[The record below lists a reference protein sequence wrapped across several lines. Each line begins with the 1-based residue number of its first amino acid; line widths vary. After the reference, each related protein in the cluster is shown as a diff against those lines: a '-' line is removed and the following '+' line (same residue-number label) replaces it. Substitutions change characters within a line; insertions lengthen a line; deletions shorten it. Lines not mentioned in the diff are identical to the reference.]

1 MEMVQYTVRPG
12 NTLFGIAQFFQTT
25 VNDILKYNNIQ
36 TPDAIFVG
44 QVLTVPAGSA
54 ETQYHVARPGDSL
67 WIIAQMHGTT
77 VDNLTRLN
85 GLSNPNVIYP
95 GQIIKGKITK
105 EDSFLFRKA
114 VLLKFHLIISCVF

>member
-44 QVLTVPAGSA
+44 QVLTVPAL
-54 ETQYHVARPGDSL
+54 SL
-67 WIIAQMHGTT
+67 IHI
-77 VDNLTRLN
+77 
-85 GLSNPNVIYP
+85 
-95 GQIIKGKITK
+95 
-105 EDSFLFRKA
+105 
-114 VLLKFHLIISCVF
+114 

>member
-54 ETQYHVARPGDSL
+54 ETQYHVARPLSRVRL
-67 WIIAQMHGTT
+67 ST
-77 VDNLTRLN
+77 VVPCICAITH
-85 GLSNPNVIYP
+85 SESP
-95 GQIIKGKITK
+95 GRAT
-105 EDSFLFRKA
+105 
-114 VLLKFHLIISCVF
+114 

>member
-1 MEMVQYTVRPG
+1 MDHISGLSQVSGMFYLPHYSVAADT
-12 NTLFGIAQFFQTT
+12 I
-25 VNDILKYNNIQ
+25 NDILKYNNIQ

-77 VDNLTRLN
+77 VENLSRLN
-85 GLSNPNVIYP
+85 RLSNPNVIYP
-95 GQIIKGKITK
+95 GQIIKV
-105 EDSFLFRKA
+105 R
-114 VLLKFHLIISCVF
+114 

>member
-44 QVLTVPAGSA
+44 Q
-54 ETQYHVARPGDSL
+54 
-67 WIIAQMHGTT
+67 
-77 VDNLTRLN
+77 
-85 GLSNPNVIYP
+85 
-95 GQIIKGKITK
+95 
-105 EDSFLFRKA
+105 FLRFLPVVRKRSIMLPVRA
-114 VLLKFHLIISCVF
+114 IRCG

>member
-44 QVLTVPAGSA
+44 QVLTVP
-54 ETQYHVARPGDSL
+54 Q
-67 WIIAQMHGTT
+67 
-77 VDNLTRLN
+77 
-85 GLSNPNVIYP
+85 
-95 GQIIKGKITK
+95 
-105 EDSFLFRKA
+105 A
-114 VLLKFHLIISCVF
+114 VQKRSIMLQDPAIRCG

>member
-67 WIIAQMHGTT
+67 WKLHKCTEQPLTISHG
-77 VDNLTRLN
+77 LTDF
-85 GLSNPNVIYP
+85 
-95 GQIIKGKITK
+95 QI
-105 EDSFLFRKA
+105 RM
-114 VLLKFHLIISCVF
+114 

>member
-44 QVLTVPAGSA
+44 QVLTVP
-54 ETQYHVARPGDSL
+54 R
-67 WIIAQMHGTT
+67 
-77 VDNLTRLN
+77 R
-85 GLSNPNVIYP
+85 
-95 GQIIKGKITK
+95 
-105 EDSFLFRKA
+105 
-114 VLLKFHLIISCVF
+114 

>member
-1 MEMVQYTVRPG
+1 MSQAYIVTMKSKEDRYG
-12 NTLFGIAQFFQTT
+12 NGSVHRSVPAIRFLALLQFFQTT

-77 VDNLTRLN
+77 VDNLSRLN

-95 GQIIKGKITK
+95 GQIIKV
-105 EDSFLFRKA
+105 R
-114 VLLKFHLIISCVF
+114 

>member
-1 MEMVQYTVRPG
+1 MSQAYIVTMKSKEDRYGNGSVHRSSRQYA
-12 NTLFGIAQFFQTT
+12 FGIAQFFQTT

-95 GQIIKGKITK
+95 GQIIKV
-105 EDSFLFRKA
+105 R
-114 VLLKFHLIISCVF
+114 

>member
-44 QVLTVPAGSA
+44 QVLTVPA
-54 ETQYHVARPGDSL
+54 V
-67 WIIAQMHGTT
+67 
-77 VDNLTRLN
+77 V
-85 GLSNPNVIYP
+85 
-95 GQIIKGKITK
+95 
-105 EDSFLFRKA
+105 RKRSIMLPVRA
-114 VLLKFHLIISCVF
+114 IRCG